1 MQALINDCNE
11 AFRLTEE
18 KASKEHDKDKREMYN
33 KLLLKVRASIEKAKQ
48 AQSNGAGEKE
58 EELKKELLDDSS
70 EMLMTWLDKLHG
82 KEVTDNSIFASL
94 PRHFEGEF
102 HKDMA
107 ALNVI
112 QPLFSSILFLF
123 NHLNLLIDFATECLD
138 SCE

>member
-1 MQALINDCNE
+1 
-11 AFRLTEE
+11 
-18 KASKEHDKDKREMYN
+18 MYN
-33 KLLLKVRASIEKAKQ
+33 KLLVKVRASIEKAKQ
-48 AQSNGAGEKE
+48 AQLNGGSEKK
-58 EELKKELLDDSS
+58 EELKSELLEDSS

-112 QPLFSSILFLF
+112 
-123 NHLNLLIDFATECLD
+123 NA
-138 SCE
+138 

>member
-1 MQALINDCNE
+1 
-11 AFRLTEE
+11 
-18 KASKEHDKDKREMYN
+18 MYN

-48 AQSNGAGEKE
+48 VQSSGAHEKE
-58 EELKKELLDDSS
+58 EEMKKELLDDSS

-107 ALNVI
+107 ALNVT
-112 QPLFSSILFLF
+112 QFLLSAF
-123 NHLNLLIDFATECLD
+123 HSLT
-138 SCE
+138 